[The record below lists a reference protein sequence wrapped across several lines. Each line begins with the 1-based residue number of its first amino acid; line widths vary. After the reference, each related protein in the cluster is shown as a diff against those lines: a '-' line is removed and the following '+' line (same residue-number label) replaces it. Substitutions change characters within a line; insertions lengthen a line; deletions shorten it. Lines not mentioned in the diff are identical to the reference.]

1 MLHFQGELGCDTF
14 PTQRDALGYHILRFQ
29 RIGVL

>member
-1 MLHFQGELGCDTF
+1 MLPFQGELGCGIS

-29 RIGVL
+29 RIGA

>member
-1 MLHFQGELGCDTF
+1 MLPFQGEWVCGTF

-29 RIGVL
+29 RIDI